1 VRSALERAIQV
12 FGNREWQ
19 RITSEVLAEPSP
31 DPLLIPSLTE
41 FKTRAWGEFIRIKHS
56 IPLWNLKS
64 LTGFL
69 FSLPI
74 PHWDLE
80 FRQRGNQEKSLFFHK
95 PLVASGFIAVRWWKS
110 MIEKALDQREI
121 SDSEKKLLKT
131 LLGFLIGF
139 ETGFSQGV
147 YRKDLVIKFLLSLSK
162 NKRLKQLTV
171 EISPQ
176 LLHWFS
182 LQVGFPN

>member
-41 FKTRAWGEFIRIKHS
+41 FKTRAWGELIRIKHS
-56 IPLWNLKS
+56 FPRWNVKS

-74 PHWDLE
+74 PQWDLE
-80 FRQRGNQEKSLFFHK
+80 FRQRGKIEKSLFFHK
-95 PLVASGFIAVRWWKS
+95 PLVASGFIALRWWKS

-121 SDSEKKLLKT
+121 SDSETRLLKT

-139 ETGFSQGV
+139 ETGFSEGV
-147 YRKDLVIKFLLSLSK
+147 YRKDLIVKFFLTLSRRSQLRK
-162 NKRLKQLTV
+162 LTV

>member
-1 VRSALERAIQV
+1 
-12 FGNREWQ
+12 
-19 RITSEVLAEPSP
+19 
-31 DPLLIPSLTE
+31 
-41 FKTRAWGEFIRIKHS
+41 
-56 IPLWNLKS
+56 
-64 LTGFL
+64 
-69 FSLPI
+69 
-74 PHWDLE
+74 
-80 FRQRGNQEKSLFFHK
+80 
-95 PLVASGFIAVRWWKS
+95 